1 MKSRKNDVFQRP
13 TFPICKQQANKVKQA
28 IPTTQ
33 AISKMASYKA
43 INNAVAKLVDTSV
56 FDAKKDVIDKLIAYL
71 EENVEIGDDVKN
83 HILEF
88 KESIILVATK
98 TTKKRAPNDY
108 NKFMKTTMAELKEKD
123 PSMDS
128 TERMK
133 QASKLYKE
141 YKAKKAAEGASSE
154 ESESHDDISK
164 GSDDEMTDN
173 VEATE
178 EEEVKEPPAKKGKGK
193 KGKKADD

>member
-1 MKSRKNDVFQRP
+1 
-13 TFPICKQQANKVKQA
+13 
-28 IPTTQ
+28 
-33 AISKMASYKA
+33 MASYKA

-154 ESESHDDISK
+154 ESESHDDNAAPK

-173 VEATE
+173 VEPTE
-178 EEEVKEPPAKKGKGK
+178 EEEVVKEPPAKKGKGK